1 MHANPRKIEQFNRL
15 INVCTISY
23 QNKKGFPQENN
34 TVENFKKSGHS
45 VHGVISLHR
54 NRTVIGIR
62 QVPRQC
68 TNTKQHPIFPLFIT
82 DYKVYK

>member
-34 TVENFKKSGHS
+34 TVENFKKKWSQ
-45 VHGVISLHR
+45 
-54 NRTVIGIR
+54 RTLCD
-62 QVPRQC
+62 QLTQE
-68 TNTKQHPIFPLFIT
+68 
-82 DYKVYK
+82 